1 MMLAGITMA
10 EVSQSETAVYEASMV
25 DDYNKFTSKDAETM
39 PQMTATGT
47 AHSIMANRISWFF
60 NLLGPS
66 LHVDTACSSSMVAVD
81 LACQFLQNKLGSMA
95 SVLCYD

>member
-1 MMLAGITMA
+1 MA
-10 EVSQSETAVYEASMV
+10 EIAQSQTAVYEASMV
-25 DDYNKFTSKDAETM
+25 DDYNKFISKDPDTM

-60 NLLGPS
+60 DLQGPS

-81 LACQFLQNKLGSMA
+81 LACQYLQGNLGSTESGYSNMA
-95 SVLCYD
+95 FEFTN

>member
-1 MMLAGITMA
+1 MT
-10 EVSQSETAVYEASMV
+10 EVAQSQTAVYEASMV
-25 DDYNKFTSKDAETM
+25 DDYNKFNSKDAETM

-60 NLLGPS
+60 DLQGPS

-81 LACQFLQNKLGSMA
+81 LAFQHLQANSGSMA
-95 SVLCYD
+95 S